1 MSKQP
6 RTKKSGKEVRYI
18 LKQSNINLAWLS
30 EQLGITPQTLNSRLN
45 AEDFKPA
52 YMLEI
57 NNVLNRDL
65 FDISSMPTEI
75 RHAGQ
80 QPILDIRVSAGM
92 GIGLDGDENKI
103 NEYVSIPSMNG
114 CIGLTIYGESMSPR
128 YRPGDVVF
136 VRPILNQQDID
147 YGRPYIIITQ
157 SDRLIKCIYQS
168 SHDADCLR
176 LVSLNEETNRHGD
189 RLYPDR
195 DIKKDTIIYLYKVVG
210 CLSREQL

>member
-80 QPILDIRVSAGM
+80 QPIIDVRVSAGM
-92 GIGLDGDENKI
+92 GIGLDGNENKI

-147 YGRPYIIITQ
+147 YGRP
-157 SDRLIKCIYQS
+157 SVRS
-168 SHDADCLR
+168 STACTKNRAILTDSPTPNKRKLKYNIMMILR
-176 LVSLNEETNRHGD
+176 KNSF
-189 RLYPDR
+189 YP
-195 DIKKDTIIYLYKVVG
+195 
-210 CLSREQL
+210 